1 LSERIAA
8 VDVGSLTVRLAVAE
22 RTAPGRCRVLHRERA
37 ITALGEGLA
46 RSGALAPGA
55 LSRTLLALQGF
66 LASIRAHGVEVCQ
79 AVATQ
84 AVRQAENRQEVLR
97 QLEDTLG
104 LPVRLL
110 SAREEARFTLQG
122 VLSVLEPEF
131 LKNPNVIVFD
141 VGGGSSEFALV
152 RPRKEPLLASLPL
165 GVLTLSQAHPLG
177 DPPEP
182 KAVAS
187 LKETIAKQLK
197 IFYLENFAP
206 SLQGPPLLVG
216 TAGAVTTLAAMALEM
231 TEYDPDRVNN
241 LILTRSRVEDLAAR
255 LAALPEAE
263 RARLPGLEAAKAGV
277 MVAGALIV
285 LTILEIFDQDF
296 LVVSDAGLLEGVL
309 QELAA

>member
-1 LSERIAA
+1 
-8 VDVGSLTVRLAVAE
+8 VAE
-22 RTAPGRCRVLHRERA
+22 RTAPGRCRLLHRERA
-37 ITALGEGLA
+37 ITGLGEGLA
-46 RSGALAPGA
+46 QTGALAPAA
-55 LSRTLLALQGF
+55 LARTMLALQGF
-66 LASIRAHGVEVCQ
+66 LATIRAYGVEVCQ

-84 AVRQAENRQEVLR
+84 AVRQARNRQEVLR
-97 QLEDTLG
+97 QLEETLG

-110 SAREEARFTLQG
+110 STQEEARFTLQG
-122 VLSVLEPEF
+122 VLSVLNPKF
-131 LKNPNVIVFD
+131 LQNPNVMVFD

-152 RPRKEPLLASLPL
+152 RPQQEPLLAGLPL

-182 KAVAS
+182 EAVAS
-187 LKETIAKQLK
+187 LKETIAEQLK
-197 IFYLENFAP
+197 IFYLDNFTP
-206 SLQGPPLLVG
+206 SLKAPPLLVG
-216 TAGAVTTLAAMALEM
+216 TAGAVTTLAAMALKM
-231 TEYDPDRVNN
+231 TQYDPDRVNN
-241 LILTRSRVEDLAAR
+241 MILTRSQVEDLAAR

-285 LTILEIFDQDF
+285 LTILEIFDRDS